1 MNATVYG
8 RGQMVIPARA
18 RKEARIGPGDVVSVE
33 PEGDGRILL
42 IRLEKPKP
50 ERAKVTIRY
59 RKGTHAVATVGRPI
73 TSEQVRALLVDF
85 P

>member
-1 MNATVYG
+1 
-8 RGQMVIPARA
+8 MVIPARA

-33 PEGDGRILL
+33 PEGDGRIVLV
-42 IRLEKPKP
+42 RLEKPRP
-50 ERAKVTIRY
+50 EAARVRIRH
-59 RKGTHAVATVGRPI
+59 RKNTPAVATAGHPI